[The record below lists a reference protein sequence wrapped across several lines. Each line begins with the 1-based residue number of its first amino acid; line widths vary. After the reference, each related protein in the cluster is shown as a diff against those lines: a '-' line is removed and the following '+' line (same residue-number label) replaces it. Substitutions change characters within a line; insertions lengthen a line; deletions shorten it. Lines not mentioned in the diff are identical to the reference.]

1 MDIMKFHMEDA
12 VREYLEAN
20 PSEREALQAEV
31 DRTVAAQEDPMDE
44 CGEEYSTL
52 FFTDRPGRRVWFNLD

>member
-1 MDIMKFHMEDA
+1 MDIMKFHMEDS

-20 PSEREALQAEV
+20 PPEREALQAEV

-52 FFTDRPGRRVWFNLD
+52 FFTDRPGHRVWFNLD